1 MDIFADTADIEEIK
15 KLNDLGI
22 IDGVT
27 TNPTL
32 IAKSGRGLAGST
44 RRNM

>member
-32 IAKSGRGLAGST
+32 IAKSGLSLIHI
-44 RRNM
+44 